1 MGMFTQLSHNGEIYQ
16 FKTGW
21 DDLVVYQVG
30 DTIPWEP
37 DPRYPGEHI
46 DGAYPAC
53 DDTGKDALWVIIKG
67 GQIFNVCPQQDGDT
81 QAKMRELY
89 DIQPPPRE
97 LWSDLAW
104 AEKAARDAQREL
116 AYQRYVAEHPGATP
130 LEYYMHCK
138 LQERSFMQ
146 QILPPV
152 KGTNYTPGP
161 WHASKDRDSRGV
173 YGWRI
178 DSASR
183 ALMAWLAWPDEQE
196 RDSTEATSVAH
207 LIAAAPE
214 LLEAL
219 EEMVRIFNPD
229 KQGIYEFA
237 RPATERGRQVIK
249 KVRGE

>member
-1 MGMFTQLSHNGEIYQ
+1 MGMFTQLSHNGGIYQ

-46 DGAYPAC
+46 DGVYPAC
-53 DDTGKDALWVIIKG
+53 DNTGKDVLWVIIKDR
-67 GQIFNVCPQQDGDT
+67 QIFNVCPRQDGDT
-81 QAKMRELY
+81 ENKMKELY
-89 DIQPPPRE
+89 DIRPPPRE

-130 LEYYMHCK
+130 LGYYTHCK

-146 QILPPV
+146 QILPTT
-152 KGTNYTPGP
+152 KESEYTPGP
-161 WHASKDRDSRGV
+161 WHAIHAPGNTHLTIHGEV
-173 YGWRI
+173 YDVAITRPAGSIERE
-178 DSASR
+178 SANAR
-183 ALMAWLAWPDEQE
+183 
-196 RDSTEATSVAH
+196 

-214 LLEAL
+214 MLEVL
-219 EEMVRIFNPD
+219 SVLVGVFDPD
-229 KQGIYEFA
+229 KQCVYEFA
-237 RPATERGRQVIK
+237 RPLIERVSTIIK
-249 KVRGE
+249 KARGE